1 MKSVLDDD
9 DVALIDLVSK
19 ADLGRENV
27 EKGSYYAETY
37 DKNGIVWILLV
48 FFLFMSDICYFWRC
62 ELAVLLLSKTDCTF
76 RNIRLNYGDSK

>member
-19 ADLGRENV
+19 ADLGRENA

-37 DKNGIVWILLV
+37 DKNGMI
-48 FFLFMSDICYFWRC
+48 
-62 ELAVLLLSKTDCTF
+62 
-76 RNIRLNYGDSK
+76 

>member
-1 MKSVLDDD
+1 MLVESSEFLPSLLLVIDIGAYYFLSMKSVLDDD

-37 DKNGIVWILLV
+37 DKNGIV
-48 FFLFMSDICYFWRC
+48 
-62 ELAVLLLSKTDCTF
+62 
-76 RNIRLNYGDSK
+76 